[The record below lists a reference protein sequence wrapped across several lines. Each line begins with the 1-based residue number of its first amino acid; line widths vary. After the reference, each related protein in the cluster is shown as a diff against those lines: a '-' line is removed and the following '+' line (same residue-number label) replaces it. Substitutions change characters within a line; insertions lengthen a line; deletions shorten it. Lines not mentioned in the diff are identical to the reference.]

1 MRPAQLRASAASSLV
16 NLSKG
21 TPSTRASG

>member
-1 MRPAQLRASAASSLV
+1 MRLAQLRASAASSLV

-21 TPSTRASG
+21 TTSTRASG